1 MEEDEEIDF
10 EKVLMEENLKL
21 IEQEKRDAEVAQK
34 LIEDAISKQE
44 AD

>member
-1 MEEDEEIDF
+1 MEEDADIDF

-21 IEQEKRDAEVAQK
+21 IEQEKKDAEFAKK